1 MKILFM
7 GTPDFAVFTLQ
18 ALVERGEN
26 VIGVVTQTDKPR
38 GRGYELLPTPVKK
51 YALEHGI
58 PVYQPKTLRG
68 EEFAAQLSEIDPELI
83 IVVAYGKIL
92 PVNVLE
98 YPQYGC
104 INVHGSLLPAYRG
117 AAPMQRAIMD
127 GCAETGITTMYM
139 AEGLDTGDMLLKAAL
154 PIEENDNF
162 ETIHDKLGALGAQ
175 TMLDTLDALR
185 AGTLVPEVQDDSL
198 ANYAEKIQKSDLL
211 IDFSLDAR
219 TLHNHIRGT
228 SPIPLSFTHLPN
240 GSLLKVYAAH
250 VHDSA
255 KDWGDTAPGTV
266 VGLDGEILVAC
277 GKGTIALTQ
286 VIPEG
291 KKRMGAADYIRG
303 RKLNIG
309 DLLS

>member
-68 EEFAAQLSEIDPELI
+68 EEFAAQLAEIDPELI

-98 YPQYGC
+98 YPKHGC

-139 AEGLDTGDMLLKAAL
+139 AEGLDTGDMLLKASL
-154 PIEENDNF
+154 PIADTDNF
-162 ETIHDKLGALGAQ
+162 ETVHDKLGALGAQ
-175 TMLDTLDALR
+175 TMLDTLDALY
-185 AGTLVPEVQDDSL
+185 AGTLMPEKQDDAL

-211 IDFSLDAR
+211 LDFSLNAR
-219 TLHNHIRGT
+219 ELHNHIRGT

-240 GSLLKVYAAH
+240 GSLLKVYAARVYDEDK
-250 VHDSA
+250 VH
-255 KDWGDTAPGTV
+255 TVTPGTV

-277 GKGTIALTQ
+277 GKGTLALTE

-303 RKLNIG
+303 RKLNLG

>member
-7 GTPDFAVFTLQ
+7 GTPDFAVFTLK

-38 GRGYELLPTPVKK
+38 GRGYELLPTPVKV
-51 YALEHGI
+51 YAQEHNI

-83 IVVAYGKIL
+83 IVVAYGKLL

-98 YPQYGC
+98 YPKYGC

-127 GCAETGITTMYM
+127 GCAETGVTTMYM
-139 AEGLDTGDMLLKAAL
+139 AEGLDTGDMLLKASL
-154 PIEENDNF
+154 PIEESDNF

-198 ANYAEKIQKSDLL
+198 ANYAEKIQKADLL

-240 GSLLKVYAAH
+240 GSLLKVYAARIYDEDK
-250 VHDSA
+250 VH
-255 KDWGDTAPGTV
+255 GVAPGTV
-266 VGLDGEILVAC
+266 VGLDSEILVAC
-277 GKGTIALTQ
+277 GKGTLALTS

-291 KKRMGAADYIRG
+291 KKRMGAADYVRG
-303 RKLNIG
+303 RKLNLG

>member
-7 GTPDFAVFTLQ
+7 GTPDFAVFTLE
-18 ALVERGEN
+18 AMVERGEN
-26 VIGVVTQTDKPR
+26 IVGVVTQTDKPR
-38 GRGYELLPTPVKK
+38 GRGYELLPTPVKS
-51 YALEHGI
+51 YAMEHGI

-68 EEFAAQLSEIDPELI
+68 EEFAALLAEIDPELI
-83 IVVAYGKIL
+83 VVVAYGKIL

-98 YPQYGC
+98 YPKYGC

-127 GCAETGITTMYM
+127 GCAVTGVTTMYM
-139 AEGLDTGDMLLKAAL
+139 AEGLDTGDMLLKAEL
-154 PIEENDNF
+154 PIEDADNF

-175 TMLDTLDALR
+175 TLLQTLDALR
-185 AGTLVPEVQDDSL
+185 ANTLVPEVQDDSL

-211 IDFSLDAR
+211 LDFSLDAR

-240 GSLLKVYAAH
+240 GSLLKVYAARVYDEDK
-250 VHDSA
+250 VHAQAS
-255 KDWGDTAPGTV
+255 GTV

-277 GKGTIALTQ
+277 GKGTLALTQ

-303 RKLNIG
+303 RKINLG

>member
-7 GTPDFAVFTLQ
+7 GTPDFAVFTLK
-18 ALVERGEN
+18 ALVESGEN

-38 GRGYELLPTPVKK
+38 GRGHEMQPTPVKV
-51 YALEHGI
+51 YAEEHGI
-58 PVYQPKTLRG
+58 PVYQPKTLRS

-92 PVNVLE
+92 PPNVLD
-98 YPQYGC
+98 YPKHGC

-127 GCAETGITTMYM
+127 GCSTTGITTMYM
-139 AEGLDTGDMLLKAAL
+139 AEGLDTGDMLLKAEL
-154 PIEENDNF
+154 PILPEDNF
-162 ETIHDKLGALGAQ
+162 ENIHDNLGALGAQ
-175 TMLDTLDALR
+175 TMLDTLAALR
-185 AGTLVPEVQDDSL
+185 AGTLTPQKQDDSL

-211 IDFSLDAR
+211 IDFSRDAV
-219 TLHNHIRGT
+219 TVHNYIRGT
-228 SPIPLSFTHLPN
+228 SPIPLSFTHLPS
-240 GSLLKVYAAH
+240 GSLLKVYAARVYDEDK
-250 VHDSA
+250 VHTA
-255 KDWGDTAPGTV
+255 APGTV
-266 VGLDGEILVAC
+266 VGLDGDVLVAC

-291 KKRMGAADYIRG
+291 KKRMPAADYIRG
-303 RKLNIG
+303 RKLNLG

>member
-7 GTPDFAVFTLQ
+7 GTPDFAVFTLR

-38 GRGYELLPTPVKK
+38 GRGYELLPTPVKA
-51 YALEHGI
+51 YALEHNI

-68 EEFAAQLSEIDPELI
+68 EEFAALLSEIDPELI

-98 YPQYGC
+98 YPKYGC

-127 GCAETGITTMYM
+127 GCAVTGITTMYM
-139 AEGLDTGDMLLKAAL
+139 AEGLDTGDMLQKASL
-154 PIEENDNF
+154 PIEDTDNF
-162 ETIHDKLGALGAQ
+162 ETIHDKLGLLGAK

-211 IDFSLDAR
+211 LDFSLDAR

-240 GSLLKVYAAH
+240 GSLLKVYAARVYDEDK
-250 VHDSA
+250 VHA
-255 KDWGDTAPGTV
+255 QAPGTV

-277 GKGTIALTQ
+277 GKGTLALTS

-303 RKLNIG
+303 RKLNVG

>member
-7 GTPDFAVFTLQ
+7 GTPDFAVFTLK

-38 GRGYELLPTPVKK
+38 GRGYELLPTPVKV
-51 YALEHGI
+51 YAQEHDI

-83 IVVAYGKIL
+83 VVVAYGKLL

-98 YPQYGC
+98 YPKYGC

-127 GCAETGITTMYM
+127 GCAETGVTTMYM
-139 AEGLDTGDMLLKAAL
+139 AEGLDTGDMLLKASL
-154 PIEENDNF
+154 PIKDSDNF

-211 IDFSLDAR
+211 LDFSLDAR

-240 GSLLKVYAAH
+240 GSLLKVYAARVYDEDK
-250 VHDSA
+250 VHDV
-255 KDWGDTAPGTV
+255 APGTV
-266 VGLDGEILVAC
+266 VGLDSEILVAC
-277 GKGTIALTQ
+277 GKGTLALTS

-291 KKRMGAADYIRG
+291 KKRMGAADYVRG
-303 RKLNIG
+303 RKLNLG

>member
-7 GTPDFAVFTLQ
+7 GTPDFAVFTLK

-38 GRGYELLPTPVKK
+38 GRGYELMPTPVKV
-51 YALEHGI
+51 YAQEHNI
-58 PVYQPKTLRG
+58 PVYQPKTLRD
-68 EEFAAQLSEIDPELI
+68 EAFASLLAEIDPELI
-83 IVVAYGKIL
+83 VVVAFGKIL

-98 YPQYGC
+98 YPKYGC

-127 GCAETGITTMYM
+127 GCSVTGITTMYM
-139 AEGLDTGDMLLKAAL
+139 ADGIDTGDMLLKAEL
-154 PIEENDNF
+154 PIEDSDNF

-175 TMLDTLDALR
+175 TMLDTLDALLQ
-185 AGTLVPEVQDDSL
+185 GTLVAENQDDSL
-198 ANYAEKIQKSDLL
+198 ASYAKKIEKSDLSL
-211 IDFSLDAR
+211 DFSLDAR

-228 SPIPLSFTHLPN
+228 SPIPLSFTHLPS
-240 GSLLKVYAAH
+240 GSLLKVYAARVYDEDK
-250 VHDSA
+250 VHA
-255 KDWGDTAPGTV
+255 VAPGTV

-277 GKGTIALTQ
+277 GKGTLALTS

-303 RKLNIG
+303 RKLNLG

>member
-98 YPQYGC
+98 YPHYGC

-277 GKGTIALTQ
+277 GKGTIALTH

>member
-7 GTPDFAVFTLQ
+7 GTPDFAVFTLR

-26 VIGVVTQTDKPR
+26 VVGVVTQTDKPR
-38 GRGYELLPTPVKK
+38 GRGYELLPTPVKA
-51 YALEHGI
+51 YAMEHSI

-68 EEFAAQLSEIDPELI
+68 EEFAALLAEIDPELI
-83 IVVAYGKIL
+83 VVVAYGKIL

-98 YPQYGC
+98 YPKYGC

-139 AEGLDTGDMLLKAAL
+139 ADGIDTGDMLLKAEL
-154 PIEENDNF
+154 PIEDSDNF

-198 ANYAEKIQKSDLL
+198 ATYAKKIEKSDLL

-219 TLHNHIRGT
+219 TLHNRIRGT

-240 GSLLKVYAAH
+240 GSLLKVYAARVYDEDK
-250 VHDSA
+250 VHA
-255 KDWGDTAPGTV
+255 QAPGTV

-277 GKGTIALTQ
+277 GKGTLALTQ

-303 RKLNIG
+303 RKINLG

>member
-7 GTPDFAVFTLQ
+7 GTPDFAVFTLRE
-18 ALVERGEN
+18 LVERGEN

-38 GRGYELLPTPVKK
+38 GRGYELLPTPVKV
-51 YALEHGI
+51 YAQEHDI

-68 EEFAAQLSEIDPELI
+68 EEFAALLAQIDPELI

-98 YPQYGC
+98 YPKYGC

-127 GCAETGITTMYM
+127 GCATTGITTMYM

-154 PIEENDNF
+154 PIEDTDNF

-185 AGTLVPEVQDDSL
+185 QGTLVPEVQDDSL

-211 IDFSLDAR
+211 LDFSLDAR

-240 GSLLKVYAAH
+240 GSLLKVYAAR
-250 VHDSA
+250 VYDEDKLHDV
-255 KDWGDTAPGTV
+255 APGTV
-266 VGLDGEILVAC
+266 VSLDNEILVAC
-277 GKGTIALTQ
+277 GKGTLALTS

-291 KKRMGAADYIRG
+291 KKRMPAADYIRG
-303 RKLNIG
+303 RKLSVG
-309 DLLS
+309 DLLA

>member
-7 GTPDFAVFTLQ
+7 GTPDFAVFTLK

-26 VIGVVTQTDKPR
+26 IVGVVTQTDKPR
-38 GRGYELLPTPVKK
+38 GRGYELLPTPVKA
-51 YALEHGI
+51 YAMEHSI

-68 EEFAAQLSEIDPELI
+68 EEFAALLAEIDPEMI
-83 IVVAYGKIL
+83 VVVAYGKIL

-98 YPQYGC
+98 YPKYGC

-139 AEGLDTGDMLLKAAL
+139 ADGIDTGDMLLKAEL
-154 PIEENDNF
+154 PIEDSDNF

-198 ANYAEKIQKSDLL
+198 ATYAKKIEKSDLL

-219 TLHNHIRGT
+219 TLHNRIRGT

-240 GSLLKVYAAH
+240 GSVLKVYAARVYDEDK
-250 VHDSA
+250 VHA
-255 KDWGDTAPGTV
+255 QAPGTV

-277 GKGTIALTQ
+277 GKGTLALTS

-303 RKLNIG
+303 RKINLG

>member
-7 GTPDFAVFTLQ
+7 GTPDFAVFTLK
-18 ALVERGEN
+18 ALVERGED

-38 GRGYELLPTPVKK
+38 GRGYELLPTPVKV
-51 YALEHGI
+51 YAMEHNI
-58 PVYQPKTLRG
+58 PVYQPKTLRS
-68 EEFAAQLSEIDPELI
+68 EEFAAQLKEIDPELI
-83 IVVAYGKIL
+83 IVVAYGKLL
-92 PVNVLE
+92 PLGVLQ
-98 YPQYGC
+98 YPKYGC

-127 GCAETGITTMYM
+127 GCTKTGITTMYM
-139 AEGLDTGDMLLKAAL
+139 AEGLDTGDMLLKREL
-154 PIEENDNF
+154 PIADDDNF

-175 TMLDTLDALR
+175 TMLETLDALY
-185 AGTLVPEVQDDSL
+185 AGTLAPEVQDDSL

-211 IDFSLDAR
+211 LDFSLDAR
-219 TLHNHIRGT
+219 TLHNRIRGT

-240 GSLLKVYAAH
+240 GSLLKVYAARVYDEDKAH
-250 VHDSA
+250 SV
-255 KDWGDTAPGTV
+255 APGTV

-277 GKGTIALTQ
+277 GKGTLALTQ
-286 VIPEG
+286 IIPEG

-303 RKLNIG
+303 RKINLG

>member
-7 GTPDFAVFTLQ
+7 GTPDFAVFTLK
-18 ALVERGEN
+18 ALVESGEN

-38 GRGYELLPTPVKK
+38 GRGHEMQPTPVKV
-51 YALEHGI
+51 YAEEHGI
-58 PVYQPKTLRG
+58 PVYQPKTLRS

-92 PVNVLE
+92 PPNVLE
-98 YPQYGC
+98 YPKHGC

-127 GCAETGITTMYM
+127 GCSTTGITTMYM
-139 AEGLDTGDMLLKAAL
+139 AEGLDTGDMLLKAEL
-154 PIEENDNF
+154 PILPEDNF
-162 ETIHDKLGALGAQ
+162 ENIHDNLGALGAQ
-175 TMLDTLDALR
+175 TMLDTLAALR
-185 AGTLVPEVQDDSL
+185 AGTLTPQKQDDSL

-211 IDFSLDAR
+211 IDFSRDAV
-219 TLHNHIRGT
+219 TVHNYIRGT
-228 SPIPLSFTHLPN
+228 SPIPLSFTHLPS
-240 GSLLKVYAAH
+240 GSLLKVYASRVYDADK
-250 VHDSA
+250 VHTA
-255 KDWGDTAPGTV
+255 APGTV
-266 VGLDGEILVAC
+266 VGLDGDILVAC

-291 KKRMGAADYIRG
+291 KKRMPAADYIRG
-303 RKLNIG
+303 RKINLG

>member
-7 GTPDFAVFTLQ
+7 GTPDFAVFTLK

-38 GRGYELLPTPVKK
+38 GRGYELLPTPVKV
-51 YALEHGI
+51 YAQEHNI

-83 IVVAYGKIL
+83 VVVAYGKIL

-98 YPQYGC
+98 YPKYGC

-127 GCAETGITTMYM
+127 GCAETGVTTMYM
-139 AEGLDTGDMLLKAAL
+139 AEGLDTGDMLLKASL
-154 PIEENDNF
+154 PIQDSDNF

-211 IDFSLDAR
+211 LDFSLDAR

-240 GSLLKVYAAH
+240 GSLLKVYAARVYDEDK
-250 VHDSA
+250 VH
-255 KDWGDTAPGTV
+255 GVAPGTV
-266 VGLDGEILVAC
+266 VGLDSEILVAC
-277 GKGTIALTQ
+277 GKGTLALTS

-291 KKRMGAADYIRG
+291 KKRMGAADYVRG
-303 RKLNIG
+303 RKLNLG

>member
-51 YALEHGI
+51 YAQEHGI
-58 PVYQPKTLRG
+58 PVYQPATLRG
-68 EEFAAQLSEIDPELI
+68 EEFAAQLAEIDPDLI

-98 YPQYGC
+98 YPKYGC

-139 AEGLDTGDMLLKAAL
+139 AQGLDTGDMLLKAAL
-154 PIEENDNF
+154 AIEDTDNF
-162 ETIHDKLGALGAQ
+162 EAIHDKLGALGAQ

-185 AGTLVPEVQDDSL
+185 AGTLVPEKQDDSL

-211 IDFSLDAR
+211 IDFSLDA
-219 TLHNHIRGT
+219 TTVHNHIRGT
-228 SPIPLSFTHLPN
+228 SPIPLSFTHLPG
-240 GSLLKVYAAH
+240 GSLLKVYASRVYDADK
-250 VHDSA
+250 VHSA
-255 KDWGDTAPGTV
+255 APGTV

-277 GKGTIALTQ
+277 GKGTIALTS

-291 KKRMGAADYIRG
+291 KKRMPAADYIRG
-303 RKLNIG
+303 RKIGMG

>member
-26 VIGVVTQTDKPR
+26 VVGVVTQTDKPR
-38 GRGYELLPTPVKK
+38 GRGCELLPTPVKV
-51 YALEHGI
+51 YAMEHDI
-58 PVYQPKTLRG
+58 PVYQPKTLRS
-68 EEFAAQLSEIDPELI
+68 EEFAAQLAEIDPELI
-83 IVVAYGKIL
+83 VVVAYGKIL

-98 YPQYGC
+98 YPKYGC

-127 GCAETGITTMYM
+127 GCAETGVTTMYM

-154 PIEENDNF
+154 PIEESDNF
-162 ETIHDKLGALGAQ
+162 ETIHDKLGALGAK

-185 AGTLVPEVQDDSL
+185 QGTLVPEVQDDTL
-198 ANYAEKIQKSDLL
+198 ANYAEKIQKSDCLL
-211 IDFSLDAR
+211 DFSLDAR

-228 SPIPLSFTHLPN
+228 SPIPLSFTHTPS
-240 GSLLKVYAAH
+240 GALLKVYAAR
-250 VHDSA
+250 VYDES

-266 VGLDGEILVAC
+266 VGLDKDILVAC
-277 GKGTIALTQ
+277 GKGTLALCS

-291 KKRMGAADYIRG
+291 KKRMAAADYIRG
-303 RKLNIG
+303 RKLSLG

>member
-7 GTPDFAVFTLQ
+7 GTPDFAVFTLR
-18 ALVERGEN
+18 ALIERGED

-38 GRGYELLPTPVKK
+38 GRGYELLPTPVKV
-51 YALEHGI
+51 YAEQQGI

-68 EEFAAQLSEIDPELI
+68 EEFAALLAEIDPELI

-98 YPQYGC
+98 YPRYGC

-127 GCAETGITTMYM
+127 GCAVTGVTTMYM
-139 AEGLDTGDMLLKAAL
+139 AEGLDTGDMLLKSEL
-154 PIEENDNF
+154 PIAENDNF
-162 ETIHDKLGALGAQ
+162 ETVHDKLGALGAQ
-175 TMLDTLDALR
+175 TMLQTLDALR
-185 AGTLVPEVQDDSL
+185 AGTLVPEKQDETLS
-198 ANYAEKIQKSDLL
+198 NYAEKIQKSDLL

-240 GSLLKVYAAH
+240 GSLLKVYAARIYDQDK
-250 VHDSA
+250 VHDA
-255 KDWGDTAPGTV
+255 VPGTV

-277 GKGTIALTQ
+277 GKGTLALTS

>member
-7 GTPDFAVFTLQ
+7 GTPDFAVFTLK

-38 GRGYELLPTPVKK
+38 GRGYELLPTPVKV
-51 YALEHGI
+51 YAQEHNI

-83 IVVAYGKIL
+83 VVVAFGKIL

-98 YPQYGC
+98 YPKYGC

-127 GCAETGITTMYM
+127 GCAETGVTTMYM
-139 AEGLDTGDMLLKAAL
+139 AEGLDTGDMLLKASL
-154 PIEENDNF
+154 PIEESDNF

-211 IDFSLDAR
+211 LDFSLDAR

-240 GSLLKVYAAH
+240 GSLLKVYAARVYDEDK
-250 VHDSA
+250 VH
-255 KDWGDTAPGTV
+255 GVAPGTV
-266 VGLDGEILVAC
+266 VGLDDEILVAC
-277 GKGTIALTQ
+277 GKGTLALTS

-303 RKLNIG
+303 RKLNLG

>member
-38 GRGYELLPTPVKK
+38 GRGYELLPTPVKV
-51 YALEHGI
+51 YAQEHNI

-68 EEFAAQLSEIDPELI
+68 EEFTALLAQIDPELI

-98 YPQYGC
+98 YPKYGC

-127 GCAETGITTMYM
+127 GCAETGVTTMYM
-139 AEGLDTGDMLLKAAL
+139 AEGLDTGDMLLKASL
-154 PIEENDNF
+154 PITDTDNF

-185 AGTLVPEVQDDSL
+185 ANTLVPEVQDDSL

-211 IDFSLDAR
+211 LDFSLDAR

-240 GSLLKVYAAH
+240 GSLLKVYAARVYDEDK
-250 VHDSA
+250 VHDA
-255 KDWGDTAPGTV
+255 APGTV
-266 VGLDGEILVAC
+266 VGLDGEILVSC
-277 GKGTIALTQ
+277 GKGTLALTS

-291 KKRMGAADYIRG
+291 KKRMPAADYIRG
-303 RKLNIG
+303 RKLSVG
-309 DLLS
+309 DLLA

>member
-7 GTPDFAVFTLQ
+7 GTPDFAVFTLK

-38 GRGYELLPTPVKK
+38 GRGYELLPTPVKV
-51 YALEHGI
+51 YAQEHNI
-58 PVYQPKTLRG
+58 PVYQPKTLRD
-68 EEFAAQLSEIDPELI
+68 EAFASLLAEIDPELI
-83 IVVAYGKIL
+83 IVVAFGKIL

-98 YPQYGC
+98 YPKYGC

-139 AEGLDTGDMLLKAAL
+139 AEGLDTGDMLLKASL
-154 PIEENDNF
+154 PIEESDNF

-185 AGTLVPEVQDDSL
+185 QGTLVPEVQDDSL

-211 IDFSLDAR
+211 LDFSLDAR

-240 GSLLKVYAAH
+240 GSLLKVYAARVYDEDK
-250 VHDSA
+250 VHD
-255 KDWGDTAPGTV
+255 KAPGTV

-277 GKGTIALTQ
+277 GKGTLALTS

-303 RKLNIG
+303 RKLNVG

>member
-26 VIGVVTQTDKPR
+26 VVGVVTQTDKPR
-38 GRGYELLPTPVKK
+38 GRGYELLPTPVKV
-51 YALEHGI
+51 YAMEHNI
-58 PVYQPKTLRG
+58 PVYQPKTLRS
-68 EEFAAQLSEIDPELI
+68 EEFAAQLAEIDPELI
-83 IVVAYGKIL
+83 VVVAYGKIL

-98 YPQYGC
+98 YPKYGC

-127 GCAETGITTMYM
+127 GCAETGVTTMYM

-154 PIEENDNF
+154 PIEESDNF
-162 ETIHDKLGALGAQ
+162 ETIHDKLGALGAK

-185 AGTLVPEVQDDSL
+185 AGTLVAEVQDDTL
-198 ANYAEKIQKSDLL
+198 ANYAEKIQKSDCLL
-211 IDFSLDAR
+211 DFSLDAR

-228 SPIPLSFTHLPN
+228 SPIPLSFTHTPS
-240 GSLLKVYAAH
+240 GSLLKVYAAR
-250 VHDSA
+250 VYDES

-266 VGLDGEILVAC
+266 VGLDKEILVAC
-277 GKGTIALTQ
+277 GKGTLALCS

-291 KKRMGAADYIRG
+291 KKRMAAADYIRG

>member
-7 GTPDFAVFTLQ
+7 GTPDFAVFTLK

-38 GRGYELLPTPVKK
+38 GRGYELLPTPVKV
-51 YALEHGI
+51 YAQEHDI
-58 PVYQPKTLRG
+58 PVYQPKTLRD
-68 EEFAAQLSEIDPELI
+68 EAFASLLAEIDPELI
-83 IVVAYGKIL
+83 VVVAFGKIL

-98 YPQYGC
+98 YPKYGC

-139 AEGLDTGDMLLKAAL
+139 ADGIDTGDMLLKAEL
-154 PIEENDNF
+154 PIEDSDNF

-198 ANYAEKIQKSDLL
+198 ATYAKKIEKSDLL

-219 TLHNHIRGT
+219 TLHNRIRGT

-240 GSLLKVYAAH
+240 GSLLKVYAAR
-250 VHDSA
+250 VYDAEKAHDA
-255 KDWGDTAPGTV
+255 APGTV

-277 GKGTIALTQ
+277 GKGTLALTS

-303 RKLNIG
+303 RKLNLG

>member
-7 GTPDFAVFTLQ
+7 GTPDFAVFTLK

-38 GRGYELLPTPVKK
+38 GRGYELLPTPVKV
-51 YALEHGI
+51 YAQEHNI
-58 PVYQPKTLRG
+58 PVYQPKTLRD
-68 EEFAAQLSEIDPELI
+68 EAFASLLAEIDPELI
-83 IVVAYGKIL
+83 VVVAFGKIL

-98 YPQYGC
+98 YPKYGC

-139 AEGLDTGDMLLKAAL
+139 ADGIDTGDMLLKAEL
-154 PIEENDNF
+154 PIEDSDNF

-198 ANYAEKIQKSDLL
+198 ATYAKKIEKSDLL

-219 TLHNHIRGT
+219 TLHNRIRGT

-240 GSLLKVYAAH
+240 GSLLKVYAARVYDEDK
-250 VHDSA
+250 VHA
-255 KDWGDTAPGTV
+255 QAPGTV

-277 GKGTIALTQ
+277 GKGTLALTS

-303 RKLNIG
+303 RKINLG

>member
-7 GTPDFAVFTLQ
+7 GTPDFAVFTLK
-18 ALVERGEN
+18 ALVERGED

-38 GRGYELLPTPVKK
+38 GRGYELLPTPVKV
-51 YALEHGI
+51 YAMEHNI
-58 PVYQPKTLRG
+58 PVYQPKTLRS
-68 EEFAAQLSEIDPELI
+68 EEFAAQLKEIDPELI

-98 YPQYGC
+98 YPKHGC

-127 GCAETGITTMYM
+127 GCTKTGITTMYM
-139 AEGLDTGDMLLKAAL
+139 AEGLDTGDMLLKREL
-154 PIEENDNF
+154 PIADDDNF
-162 ETIHDKLGALGAQ
+162 ETIHDKLGVLGAQ
-175 TMLDTLDALR
+175 TMLETLDALY
-185 AGTLVPEVQDDSL
+185 AGTLAPEVQDDSL

-211 IDFSLDAR
+211 LDFSLDAR
-219 TLHNHIRGT
+219 TLHNRIRGT

-240 GSLLKVYAAH
+240 GSLLKVYAARVYDEDKAH
-250 VHDSA
+250 SV
-255 KDWGDTAPGTV
+255 APGTV

-277 GKGTIALTQ
+277 GKGTLALTQ
-286 VIPEG
+286 IIPEG

-303 RKLNIG
+303 RKINLG

>member
-7 GTPDFAVFTLQ
+7 GTPDFAVFTLK

-38 GRGYELLPTPVKK
+38 GRGHEMQPTPVKV
-51 YALEHGI
+51 YAQEHGI
-58 PVYQPKTLRG
+58 PVYQSKTLRG
-68 EEFAAQLSEIDPELI
+68 EEFAAQLAEIDPELI

-98 YPQYGC
+98 YPKHGC
-104 INVHGSLLPAYRG
+104 INVHGSMLPAYRG

-127 GCAETGITTMYM
+127 GCTTTGITTMYM
-139 AEGLDTGDMLLKAAL
+139 AEGLDTGDMLLKAEL
-154 PIEENDNF
+154 PILPEDNF
-162 ETIHDKLGALGAQ
+162 ETIHDSLGALGAQ
-175 TMLDTLDALR
+175 TMLDTLASLR
-185 AGTLVPEVQDDSL
+185 AGTLAPQKQDDSL

-211 IDFSLDAR
+211 IDFTKDA
-219 TLHNHIRGT
+219 TTVHNYIRGT
-228 SPIPLSFTHLPN
+228 SPIPLSFTHLPG
-240 GSLLKVYAAH
+240 GSLLKVYASRVYDADK
-250 VHDSA
+250 VHTA
-255 KDWGDTAPGTV
+255 APGTV

-277 GKGTIALTQ
+277 GKGTVALTE

-291 KKRMGAADYIRG
+291 KKRMPAADYIRG
-303 RKLNIG
+303 RKLSIG

>member
-7 GTPDFAVFTLQ
+7 GTPDFAVFTLR

-38 GRGYELLPTPVKK
+38 GRGHEMMPTPVKV
-51 YALEHGI
+51 YAEEHNI
-58 PVYQPKTLRG
+58 PVYQPKTLRD
-68 EEFAAQLSEIDPELI
+68 EAFASLLAKIDPELI
-83 IVVAYGKIL
+83 VVVAFGKIL

-98 YPQYGC
+98 YPKYGC

-139 AEGLDTGDMLLKAAL
+139 AEGLDTGDMLLKASL
-154 PIEENDNF
+154 PIDESDNF
-162 ETIHDKLGALGAQ
+162 ETVHDKLGALGAQ

-185 AGTLVPEVQDDSL
+185 QGTLVPEVQDDSL
-198 ANYAEKIQKSDLL
+198 ASYAKKIEKSDLSL
-211 IDFSLDAR
+211 DFSLDAR
-219 TLHNHIRGT
+219 TLHNYIRGT

-240 GSLLKVYAAH
+240 GSLLKVYAARVYDQDK
-250 VHDSA
+250 VHTA
-255 KDWGDTAPGTV
+255 APGTV

-277 GKGTIALTQ
+277 GKGTLALCQ

-291 KKRMGAADYIRG
+291 KKRMDAADYIRG
-303 RKLNIG
+303 RKLNLG

>member
-7 GTPDFAVFTLQ
+7 GTPDFAVFTLR

-51 YALEHGI
+51 YALEHNI

-68 EEFAAQLSEIDPELI
+68 EEFATQLAEIDPELI
-83 IVVAYGKIL
+83 VVVAYGKIL

-98 YPQYGC
+98 YPKYGC

-127 GCAETGITTMYM
+127 GCAETGVTTMYM
-139 AEGLDTGDMLLKAAL
+139 AEGLDTGDMLLKASL
-154 PIEENDNF
+154 PITDTDNF

-175 TMLDTLDALR
+175 TMLQTLDALR
-185 AGTLVPEVQDDSL
+185 QGTLVAEVQDDSL

-211 IDFSLDAR
+211 LDFSLDAR

-240 GSLLKVYAAH
+240 GSLLKVYAARVYDEDK
-250 VHDSA
+250 VHSA
-255 KDWGDTAPGTV
+255 VPGTV

-277 GKGTIALTQ
+277 GKGTLALTQ

-291 KKRMGAADYIRG
+291 KKRMAAADYIRG
-303 RKLNIG
+303 RKLNLG

>member
-1 MKILFM
+1 MRILFM

-26 VIGVVTQTDKPR
+26 VVGVITQTDKPR

-58 PVYQPKTLRG
+58 PVYQPKTLRD
-68 EEFAAQLSEIDPELI
+68 EAFASLLAKIDPELI
-83 IVVAYGKIL
+83 VVVAFGKIL
-92 PVNVLE
+92 PVNVLD
-98 YPQYGC
+98 YPKHGC

-139 AEGLDTGDMLLKAAL
+139 AEGLDTGDMLLKAEL
-154 PIEENDNF
+154 PIAEDDNF
-162 ETIHDKLGALGAQ
+162 ESIHDKLGALGAR

-185 AGTLVPEVQDDSL
+185 AGTLVAQKQDDAL
-198 ANYAEKIQKSDLL
+198 ANYAEKIQKSDCL
-211 IDFSLDAR
+211 IDFSLDAA
-219 TLHNHIRGT
+219 TLHNRIRGL
-228 SPIPLSFTHLPN
+228 SPIPLAFTHTPN
-240 GSLLKVYAAH
+240 GALLKVYAAR
-250 VHDSA
+250 VHDA
-255 KDWGDTAPGTV
+255 DKDWGDTAPGTV

-277 GKGTIALTQ
+277 GKGTLALCQ

-291 KKRMGAADYIRG
+291 KKRMAAADYIRG
-303 RKLNIG
+303 RKLNLG

>member
-1 MKILFM
+1 MRILFM
-7 GTPDFAVFTLQ
+7 GTPDFAVFTLG

-38 GRGYELLPTPVKK
+38 GRGHELMPTPVKV
-51 YALEHGI
+51 YAQEHNI
-58 PVYQPKTLRG
+58 PVYQPKTLRDG
-68 EEFAAQLSEIDPELI
+68 AFASLLAEIDPELI
-83 IVVAYGKIL
+83 VVVAFGKIL

-98 YPQYGC
+98 YPKYGC

-139 AEGLDTGDMLLKAAL
+139 AEGLDTGDMLLKASL
-154 PIEENDNF
+154 PIDESDNF
-162 ETIHDKLGALGAQ
+162 EIVHDKLGALGAQ

-185 AGTLVPEVQDDSL
+185 AGTLAPKVQDDSL
-198 ANYAEKIQKSDLL
+198 ASYAKKIEKSDLL
-211 IDFSLDAR
+211 IDFSRDAR
-219 TLHNHIRGT
+219 TLHNYIRGT

-240 GSLLKVYAAH
+240 GSLLKVYAARVYDDDK
-250 VHDSA
+250 VH
-255 KDWGDTAPGTV
+255 TVAPGTV

-277 GKGTIALTQ
+277 GKGTLALTS

-303 RKLNIG
+303 RKLNLG

>member
-7 GTPDFAVFTLQ
+7 GTPDFAVFTLK

-38 GRGYELLPTPVKK
+38 GRGYELLPTPVKV
-51 YALEHGI
+51 YAQEHNI
-58 PVYQPKTLRG
+58 PVYQPKTLRD
-68 EEFAAQLSEIDPELI
+68 EAFASLLAEIDPELI
-83 IVVAYGKIL
+83 VVVAFGKIL

-98 YPQYGC
+98 YPKYGC

-139 AEGLDTGDMLLKAAL
+139 ADGIDTGDMLLKAEL
-154 PIEENDNF
+154 PIEDSDNF

-198 ANYAEKIQKSDLL
+198 ATYAKKIEKSDLL

-240 GSLLKVYAAH
+240 GSLLKVYAARVYDEAK
-250 VHDSA
+250 VHDV
-255 KDWGDTAPGTV
+255 TPGTV

-277 GKGTIALTQ
+277 GKGTLALCQ

-303 RKLNIG
+303 RKLNLG

>member
-7 GTPDFAVFTLQ
+7 GTPDFAVFTLK
-18 ALVERGEN
+18 ALVESGEN

-38 GRGYELLPTPVKK
+38 GRGHEMQPTPVKV
-51 YALEHGI
+51 YAQEHGI
-58 PVYQPKTLRG
+58 PVYQPKTLRS

-92 PVNVLE
+92 PPNVLD
-98 YPQYGC
+98 YPKHGC

-127 GCAETGITTMYM
+127 GCSTTGITTMYM
-139 AEGLDTGDMLLKAAL
+139 AEGLDTGDMLLKAEL
-154 PIEENDNF
+154 PILPEDNF
-162 ETIHDKLGALGAQ
+162 ENIHDNLGALGAQ
-175 TMLDTLDALR
+175 TMLDTLAALR
-185 AGTLVPEVQDDSL
+185 AGTLTPQKQDDSL

-211 IDFSLDAR
+211 IDFSRDAV
-219 TLHNHIRGT
+219 TVHNYIRGT
-228 SPIPLSFTHLPN
+228 SPIPLSFTHLPS
-240 GSLLKVYAAH
+240 GSLLKVYASRVYDADK
-250 VHDSA
+250 VHTA
-255 KDWGDTAPGTV
+255 APGTV
-266 VGLDGEILVAC
+266 VGLEGDVLVAC

-291 KKRMGAADYIRG
+291 KKRMPAADYIRG
-303 RKLNIG
+303 RKINLG

>member
-7 GTPDFAVFTLQ
+7 GTPDFAVFTLK

-38 GRGYELLPTPVKK
+38 GRGYELLPTPVKV
-51 YALEHGI
+51 YAQEHNI

-68 EEFAAQLSEIDPELI
+68 EEFAALLSEIDPELI
-83 IVVAYGKIL
+83 VVVAYGKIL

-98 YPQYGC
+98 YPKYGC

-127 GCAETGITTMYM
+127 GCAETGVTTMYM
-139 AEGLDTGDMLLKAAL
+139 AEGLDTGDMLLKASL
-154 PIEENDNF
+154 PIEESDNF
-162 ETIHDKLGALGAQ
+162 ETIHDKLGALGAK

-185 AGTLVPEVQDDSL
+185 QGTLVPEVQDDSL

-211 IDFSLDAR
+211 LDFSLDAR

-240 GSLLKVYAAH
+240 GSLLKVYAARVYDEDK
-250 VHDSA
+250 VHDA
-255 KDWGDTAPGTV
+255 APGTV

-277 GKGTIALTQ
+277 GKGTLALTQ

-291 KKRMGAADYIRG
+291 KKRMGAADYVRG
-303 RKLNIG
+303 RKLNLG

>member
-38 GRGYELLPTPVKK
+38 GRGYELLPTPVKV
-51 YALEHGI
+51 YAQEHNI

-68 EEFAAQLSEIDPELI
+68 EEFAALLAQIDPELI

-98 YPQYGC
+98 YPKYGC

-127 GCAETGITTMYM
+127 GCAETGVTTMYM
-139 AEGLDTGDMLLKAAL
+139 AEGLDTGDMLLKASL
-154 PIEENDNF
+154 PITDTDNF

-185 AGTLVPEVQDDSL
+185 ANTLVPEVQDDSL

-211 IDFSLDAR
+211 LDFSLDAR

-240 GSLLKVYAAH
+240 GSLLKVYAARVYDEDK
-250 VHDSA
+250 VHDA
-255 KDWGDTAPGTV
+255 APGTV
-266 VGLDGEILVAC
+266 IGLDGEILVAC
-277 GKGTIALTQ
+277 GKGTLALTS

-291 KKRMGAADYIRG
+291 KKRMPAADYIRG
-303 RKLNIG
+303 RKLSVG
-309 DLLS
+309 DLLA

>member
-38 GRGYELLPTPVKK
+38 GRGYELLPTPVKV
-51 YALEHGI
+51 YAQEHNI

-68 EEFAAQLSEIDPELI
+68 EEFAALLAQIDPELI

-98 YPQYGC
+98 YPKYGC

-127 GCAETGITTMYM
+127 GCAETGVTTMYM
-139 AEGLDTGDMLLKAAL
+139 ADGIDTGDMLLKAFL
-154 PIEENDNF
+154 PITDTDNF

-185 AGTLVPEVQDDSL
+185 ANTLVPEVQDDSL

-211 IDFSLDAR
+211 LDFSLDAR

-240 GSLLKVYAAH
+240 GSLLKVYAARVYDEDK
-250 VHDSA
+250 VHDA
-255 KDWGDTAPGTV
+255 APGTV

-277 GKGTIALTQ
+277 GKGTLALTS

-291 KKRMGAADYIRG
+291 KKRMPAADYIRG
-303 RKLNIG
+303 RKLSVG
-309 DLLS
+309 DLLA